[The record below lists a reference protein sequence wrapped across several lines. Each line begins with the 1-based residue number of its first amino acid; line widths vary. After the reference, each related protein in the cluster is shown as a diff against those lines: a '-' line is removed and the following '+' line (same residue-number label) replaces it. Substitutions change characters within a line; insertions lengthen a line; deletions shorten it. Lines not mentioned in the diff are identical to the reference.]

1 MPTARIRTAAALVAF
16 VACFPI
22 AASASARPFTG
33 PAGWDHTVGMAAT
46 AQSPRTQET
55 WRKSDGQ
62 LFTFMSD
69 DTLSYD
75 DSLGMI
81 RKNVTDN
88 GLKPSVDKDRTCG
101 GRRAH
106 EIEMTFGTTIVHQI
120 VIDDAPGVTKL
131 TYTHPQGTPTTSDA
145 TTAIAAYCGAP

>member
-1 MPTARIRTAAALVAF
+1 
-16 VACFPI
+16 
-22 AASASARPFTG
+22 
-33 PAGWDHTVGMAAT
+33 MAAT
-46 AQSPRTQET
+46 AQSPRTRRRGERAT
-55 WRKSDGQ
+55 GN
-62 LFTFMSD
+62 FTFMSD

-120 VIDDAPGVTKL
+120 VIDDAP
-131 TYTHPQGTPTTSDA
+131 A
-145 TTAIAAYCGAP
+145 